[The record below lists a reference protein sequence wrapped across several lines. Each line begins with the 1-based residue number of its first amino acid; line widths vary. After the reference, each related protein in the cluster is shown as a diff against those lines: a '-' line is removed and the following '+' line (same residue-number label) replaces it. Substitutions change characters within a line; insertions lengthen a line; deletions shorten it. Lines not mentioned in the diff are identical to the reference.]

1 MATHSSIL
9 DRRAPW
15 TVKQGSFRK
24 TPTAQGSLSS
34 FMAAKNY
41 LGKGN
46 IFPMAKN
53 SDFF

>member
-15 TVKQGSFRK
+15 TVKQGSSRK

-34 FMAAKNY
+34 FTAAKSY
-41 LGKGN
+41 LGKRN
-46 IFPMAKN
+46 IFPMAEN